1 MHFCT
6 SHLNFLIW
14 IPTKISGI
22 FGIWKAPLVDRSTTQ
37 RWAKSKTHFNE
48 KETWIWVS
56 PQDPKVCSAG
66 LAYDNMA
73 AIPGFLHFYTS
84 KDYCTISLVQILAAW
99 TAVAVSNYASPSTSL
114 VTRTALS
121 LRMFCMVFSVLCF
134 TLIRIKSRI
143 KLTVRYDSFFLFL
156 VMVV

>member
-1 MHFCT
+1 MKEKPGYE
-6 SHLNFLIW
+6 SR
-14 IPTKISGI
+14 P
-22 FGIWKAPLVDRSTTQ
+22 RTQ
-37 RWAKSKTHFNE
+37 RL
-48 KETWIWVS
+48 V
-56 PQDPKVCSAG
+56 Q
-66 LAYDNMA
+66 LAWPHDNMA

-134 TLIRIKSRI
+134 TLIRIKSRT
-143 KLTVRYDSFFLFL
+143 KLTVCYVLISYDSLIALFTDGMEKIFVNGASL
-156 VMVV
+156 